1 MVIIT
6 IKSWYFNIS
15 NIHKIKYDR
24 NIAHLEN
31 IFFLINYLEESYD
44 CSRTLGKE
52 SKKPNIFVLWK
63 IYISIEMGVT
73 LKGRK
78 LNFCSL
84 KGALCQIWF
93 KLVHCF
99 WEEKMSKTKMLT
111 TDKFLLEKI
120 TWNLRF
126 KKIDKH
132 IFK

>member
-52 SKKPNIFVLWK
+52 SKKLYIFVLWK

-73 LKGRK
+73 L
-78 LNFCSL
+78 FCSL

-93 KLVHCF
+93 KLVHFF

-120 TWNLRF
+120 TWTLRF
-126 KKIDKH
+126 KKHDKH